1 MPNKILI
8 ELDEALAWARGER
21 RMEVRLPDGT
31 SAEMSV
37 IEYRS
42 AYQTQE
48 RLRPHR
54 GKPGT
59 ADARV
64 SSGQA

>member
-1 MPNKILI
+1 VSNRILI

-21 RMEVRLPDGT
+21 RMQVRLPDGT

-54 GKPGT
+54 GKPDG
-59 ADARV
+59 AARMPR
-64 SSGQA
+64 GQA